1 MCGTFSWFWICARRL
16 YMHGGKRVMLTFP
29 MSSAL
34 NVAFFASRMPRIS
47 RRSARKAET
56 MSSFTGSGR
65 RSSMCRWIAFRMTRS
80 ALARCKVTYPR
91 STRWLISF
99 HGASRIVFV
108 KRRKSVKWRRK
119 PPSSRRRSI
128 ASCPAM
134 WIAKSSDSDSRR
146 PSAAIASRR
155 ANLLIRYVSSRAD
168 TRIRDTGYASSWASW
183 SAGAIATRSDA
194 PPRSSASRTRAF
206 PRFRARAYAG
216 SRRISSRLTFSARM
230 NADASRRNGYFA
242 RVASSTSEG
251 TPRSHKRPTR
261 GPAKRE
267 LRIPMGPS
275 LGLRCARRGRRDAQL
290 HHQARDVPLPP
301 VLDALAVL
309 EPRDVDARDRHF
321 LPGRRDAHELAAV
334 GARHRPADDDLV
346 AFRDDVINRRAA
358 VGERGAQHE
367 EPLLLAFAAGWHS
380 RCGGVVDIVLGRHLV
395 NHADV
400 ASVQN
405 LVVKHSRSRFV
416 LLFSH
421 VVLLL
426 ETPIVRPKDRL
437 LYNDARPPLA
447 PLTRSVG
454 SSASRMSH
462 PKVFVEADNE
472 SPDGGTP
479 RILRGSLPRSWP
491 CDSRRG
497 PRSRPPGTPAGFVS
511 ALPRRVAGVGS
522 RRGERLRCAHDA
534 ARARLADDGW
544 SPCAGVAV
552 VPRLRSISADRATI
566 LGPGGRLGL
575 LPLLAFRQ
583 RVGLRARG
591 DPSSDS
597 DGLNPRCLPP
607 RLCPGSVVPFGRR
620 PGELLGLSHCAKG
633 RARPR
638 RRVRARL
645 AERPSHRAHRPRVQ
659 CVARETPRGFCVP
672 EEDDPRHR
680 LRHRGR

>member
-1 MCGTFSWFWICARRL
+1 M
-16 YMHGGKRVMLTFP
+16 
-29 MSSAL
+29 
-34 NVAFFASRMPRIS
+34 
-47 RRSARKAET
+47 
-56 MSSFTGSGR
+56 
-65 RSSMCRWIAFRMTRS
+65 
-80 ALARCKVTYPR
+80 
-91 STRWLISF
+91 
-99 HGASRIVFV
+99 
-108 KRRKSVKWRRK
+108 RK

-155 ANLLIRYVSSRAD
+155 ANLRIKYVSSRDD
-168 TRIRDTGYASSWASW
+168 TRIRDTGYASNWASW
-183 SAGAIATRSDA
+183 SAGTIATRSDA
-194 PPRSSASRTRAF
+194 APRSSASKTRAF

-216 SRRISSRLTFSARM
+216 SSRISSRLTFSARM

-367 EPLLLAFAAGWHS
+367 EPLLLPFPAGWHS
-380 RCGGVVDIVLGRHLV
+380 GRGGVVDVVLGRHLV

-405 LVVKHSRSRFV
+405 FFVKHSRGRFV

-426 ETPIVRPKDRL
+426 KTLASAPRNRL
-437 LYNDARPPLA
+437 LYNHARTPLV
-447 PLTRSVG
+447 PVREMG
-454 SSASRMSH
+454 RCPESRMSH
-462 PKVFVEADNE
+462 PKVFGEADDE

-479 RILRGSLPRSWP
+479 WVLRGPFPRPRPRDPSG
-491 CDSRRG
+491 G
-497 PRSRPPGTPAGFVS
+497 PRPRPHGTPAGSVS
-511 ALPRRVAGVGS
+511 ALPRRFAGVGS
-522 RRGERLRCAHDA
+522 RRGEWIRRAHDA
-534 ARARLADDGW
+534 ARARLADDGRNPRP
-544 SPCAGVAV
+544 SMAV
-552 VPRLRSISADRATI
+552 VPRLRPIPPDRPSILADR
-566 LGPGGRLGL
+566 GRLGL
-575 LPLLAFRQ
+575 LPLPPLGQ
-583 RVGLRARG
+583 RAGFRARG

-597 DGLNPRCLPP
+597 NGLDPRRHPP
-607 RLCPGSVVPFGRR
+607 RLCARSIVALGRR
-620 PGELLGLSHCAKG
+620 TGELLGFPDRAEG
-633 RARPR
+633 RPRARGG
-638 RRVRARL
+638 VRAGL
-645 AERPSHRAHRPRVQ
+645 AERPSHRTHRPRVQ
-659 CVARETPRGFCVP
+659 CIAREASRRFCVP
-672 EEDDPRHR
+672 EEDHPRDR
-680 LRHRGR
+680 RRHGRR